1 MNIKTYTGTEQW
13 LINLNELRQRKNMSY
28 KQIAEGIG
36 ASEKTVSR
44 IFMGEGKNP
53 GVAIVRRIITFLG
66 GSVTEIF
73 EETGAVIGG
82 KDMITLQAEA
92 DRLLEENLA
101 LMADLTAA
109 REKVSTLQAEADLLR
124 LQLGHKEELISL
136 HNFYKTVI
144 GNMRQ
149 Q

>member
-1 MNIKTYTGTEQW
+1 MSTRIYNGTEQW
-13 LINLNELRQRKNMSY
+13 LINLNELRQRKNVSY

-53 GVAIVRRIITFLG
+53 GFSIVRRIISYLG

-82 KDMITLQAEA
+82 KDLITLQAEV
-92 DRLLEENLA
+92 DRLAEENLA
-101 LMADLTAA
+101 LLADLTATK
-109 REKVSTLQAEADLLR
+109 EKVSTLQAEADLLR
-124 LQLGHKEELISL
+124 IQLGHKDELISL

>member
-1 MNIKTYTGTEQW
+1 MIGKTYTGTEQW
-13 LINLNELRQRKNMSY
+13 LINLNELRARKNMTY

-36 ASEKTVSR
+36 VSEKTVSR
-44 IFMGEGKNP
+44 TFLGEGKNP
-53 GVAIVRRIITFLG
+53 GFSLVKNIITFLG
-66 GSVTEIF
+66 GSLTEIF

-82 KDMITLQAEA
+82 KDTVILQAEV
-92 DRLLEENLA
+92 DRLAADNLH
-101 LMADLTAA
+101 LTAELA
-109 REKVSTLQAEADLLR
+109 AQKEKVASLQSESDLLR
-124 LQLGHKEELISL
+124 LKLEHKDELISL

>member
-1 MNIKTYTGTEQW
+1 MSTRIYNGTEQW
-13 LINLNELRQRKNMSY
+13 LINLNELRQRKNISY
-28 KQIAEGIG
+28 KQIAEEIE

-53 GVAIVRRIITFLG
+53 GVLIVRKIISFLG
-66 GSVTEIF
+66 GSITEIF

-82 KDMITLQAEA
+82 KDLITLQAEV
-92 DRLLEENLA
+92 DRLTEENLA
-101 LMADLTAA
+101 LLADLTATK
-109 REKVSTLQAEADLLR
+109 EKVSTLQAEADLLR
-124 LQLGHKEELISL
+124 IQLGHKDELISL